1 MAGVER
7 ENQASGMPRDLPLL
21 LSFGD
26 GGGKARDGRGGKSE
40 AVEHAGS
47 GAPIMR

>member
-1 MAGVER
+1 MAGVEH
-7 ENQASGMPRDLPLL
+7 ENQDSGISRTLPLL
-21 LSFGD
+21 LRPGD

-40 AVEHAGS
+40 EVEHAGS